1 MFTFSATR
9 KNPLHLIQKSPIQ
22 TDAEQN
28 SVLWTFEIWSG
39 YQIAVLYTPQN
50 LLFSK
55 QESCG
60 NFTDLHTFCV
70 FAQ

>member
-9 KNPLHLIQKSPIQ
+9 KNPFHLIQKPPIQ

-50 LLFSK
+50 LLFS
-55 QESCG
+55 
-60 NFTDLHTFCV
+60 
-70 FAQ
+70 

>member
-9 KNPLHLIQKSPIQ
+9 KNPLHLIQKPPIQ

-50 LLFSK
+50 LLFS
-55 QESCG
+55 
-60 NFTDLHTFCV
+60 
-70 FAQ
+70 